1 MLRGCAVKKE
11 VFREKSEGE
20 RNRKP
25 TVRVLQ
31 GGGVKT
37 DELGAKEEG
46 KAGLFYD
53 LCRLSFL
60 PSPERAIHCLETI
73 FSGNH
78 NSLLS
83 LDKCCIELSIFRCQ
97 Q

>member
-1 MLRGCAVKKE
+1 MCSKKE

-31 GGGVKT
+31 GWGDGGVKT

-46 KAGLFYD
+46 NTGLFYD
-53 LCRLSFL
+53 LCRLRFL

-78 NSLLS
+78 DSLLS
-83 LDKCCIELSIFRCQ
+83 LGKCGTELSIFHCQ
-97 Q
+97 R